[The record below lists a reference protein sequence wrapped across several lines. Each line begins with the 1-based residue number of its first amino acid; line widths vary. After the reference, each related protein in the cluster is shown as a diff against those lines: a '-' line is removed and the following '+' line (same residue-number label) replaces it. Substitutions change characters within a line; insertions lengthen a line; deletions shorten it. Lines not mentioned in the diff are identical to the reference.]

1 MLSLTPIGV
10 FRVLADHVA
19 AVIQE
24 FLVFPEEMDY
34 QDIMVSMDHQEE
46 MENRALKEKVAQQ
59 VHQAN
64 KVRQAHRD
72 LKAPLA
78 QDSNTVGKNVF
89 GRISMTTKTM
99 DS

>member
-10 FRVLADHVA
+10 FRVFADHVDHVV

-46 MENRALKEKVAQQ
+46 MENRALKGKVAQQ

-64 KVRQAHRD
+64 K
-72 LKAPLA
+72 APLA
-78 QDSNTVGKNVF
+78 QDFNTVGKNVF
-89 GRISMTTKTM
+89 GRISMKTKTT